1 LIRIKPIVGIN
12 PKGLGYLSCSY
23 IPTRSTGSLLYGP
36 NPILIEPSRPATIE
50 VHQGASGIAV
60 QFKQVRRAMPMLLD
74 VSMLVLLVVL
84 YILCMALVRF
94 VEGVIGTRA

>member
-1 LIRIKPIVGIN
+1 
-12 PKGLGYLSCSY
+12 
-23 IPTRSTGSLLYGP
+23 
-36 NPILIEPSRPATIE
+36 
-50 VHQGASGIAV
+50 
-60 QFKQVRRAMPMLLD
+60 MLLD